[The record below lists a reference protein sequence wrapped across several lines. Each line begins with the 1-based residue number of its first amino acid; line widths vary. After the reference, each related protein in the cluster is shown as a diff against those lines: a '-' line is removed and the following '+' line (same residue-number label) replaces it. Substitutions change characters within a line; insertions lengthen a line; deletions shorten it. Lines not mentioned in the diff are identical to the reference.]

1 MTVTASLAVVAKRP
15 RTSILDRPTLMK
27 LAATEYDQ
35 FALMLS
41 TLDAD
46 DWTRPTECPG
56 WDVRA
61 MASHVLGMA
70 EMAAS
75 IREGIRQQTAAKKRG
90 GIFIDALTALQ
101 VEQRIEMTPDDVAR
115 RFTVVG
121 PKAAKARKRVPG
133 LVRNHKLPMPQLVG
147 DATEDWKIG
156 FLVDTILTRDTWMHR
171 IDISRAV
178 GRPLEITA
186 GHDGVLVADVVAEW
200 AGRHGKPCV
209 LVLTGTA
216 GGRWSFGIGGPTI
229 ELDAI
234 EFARTVSGREPT
246 TEVLDTLVPF

>member
-1 MTVTASLAVVAKRP
+1 MTTTTSPAVTAKRP
-15 RTSILDRPTLMK
+15 RRSILDRPTLMS

-41 TLDAD
+41 RLDAVE
-46 DWTRPTECPG
+46 WTRATECPG

-75 IREGIRQQTAAKKRG
+75 IREGLRQQMAAKKRG

-101 VEQRIEMTPDDVAR
+101 VEQRTDLTPDDVTR
-115 RFTVVG
+115 RFEVVG
-121 PKAAKARKRVPG
+121 PRAAKARKRVPG
-133 LVRNHKLPMPQLVG
+133 LVRNRKLPMPQLVG
-147 DATEDWKIG
+147 DAMEDWTIG

-171 IDISRAV
+171 VDISRAV
-178 GRPLEITA
+178 GRPLEISA

-200 AGRHGKPCV
+200 AGRHGKPCE
-209 LVLTGTA
+209 LTLTGAA
-216 GGRWSFGIGGPTI
+216 GGRWSFGAGGPTV

-234 EFARTVSGREPT
+234 ELARTVSGREPT
-246 TEVLDTLVPF
+246 TEVLNTLVPF